1 MAASRWRSLP
11 AVRAPLCTVTAEE
24 IETFER
30 DGVVCLRGVLPLEW
44 TRGMEGPVEEA
55 LRMTRTTADLTEM
68 GRAIAAGGGTTLADP
83 DVATPP
89 GGRGRFRSGVDH
101 WRHLPAFRAFAC
113 DSPLPAL
120 AAALLRSRKVN
131 LYEDSVLV
139 KEPGTAEPTAFHQDL
154 GYFHVEGE
162 QICTFWVPLDPVT
175 AATGAVVY
183 VRGSHRDGRVYKPN
197 LFVSEQPIPGTRGE
211 DVPDVRG
218 RPGDFDLVSFEMQP
232 GDVAVHHARTLHGAP
247 GNRSA
252 TARRRAIS
260 VRYCGDD
267 ARYFLRE
274 GAPRKRHQ
282 REARDGDVLD
292 SEDCPVVFRADG
304 PPR

>member
-1 MAASRWRSLP
+1 
-11 AVRAPLCTVTAEE
+11 VRAPLRPVTEE
-24 IETFER
+24 EVVAFER
-30 DGVVCLRGVLPLEW
+30 DGVVCLRAVLPRAW
-44 TRGMEGPVEEA
+44 ISRMEGPLEQA
-55 LRMTRTTADLTEM
+55 LRMKQTTADLTEM
-68 GRAIAAGGGTTLADP
+68 GRAIAAGGGSTLADP
-83 DVATPP
+83 EVAPE
-89 GGRGRFRSGVDH
+89 GRGRFRSGVDH
-101 WRHLPAFRAFAC
+101 WRHLPEFRAFAC
-113 DSPLPAL
+113 ESPLPEL
-120 AAALLRSRKVN
+120 AAALLRSRQVN

-175 AATGAVVY
+175 AETGAVVY

-211 DVPDVRG
+211 DVPEVRT

-274 GAPRKRHQ
+274 GAPRKPHQ
-282 REARDGDVLD
+282 HRVRSGDGLD
-292 SEDCPVVFRADG
+292 SEDCPVVFRAPSEG
-304 PPR
+304 

>member
-1 MAASRWRSLP
+1 M
-11 AVRAPLCTVTAEE
+11 RAPLRPVSAEE
-24 IETFER
+24 IATFER
-30 DGVVCLRGVLPLEW
+30 DGVVCLRAVLPRAW
-44 TRGMEGPVEEA
+44 TLRMEAPVEAA
-55 LRMTRTTADLTEM
+55 LRMKETTADLTEM
-68 GRAIAAGGGTTLADP
+68 GRAIAAGGGETLADP
-83 DVATPP
+83 AVAAPP
-89 GGRGRFRSGVDH
+89 EKRGRFRSGVDH
-101 WRHLPAFRAFAC
+101 WRHLPEFRAFAC
-113 DSPLPAL
+113 DSPLPAI

-175 AATGAVVY
+175 VENGAVVY
-183 VRGSHRDGRVYKPN
+183 VRGSHRDGRVYQPN
-197 LFVSEQPIPGTRGE
+197 LFVSRLPIPGTRGDE
-211 DVPDVRG
+211 VPDVG
-218 RPGDFDLVSFEMQP
+218 ARPQDFDLVSFAMEP

-267 ARYFLRE
+267 ARYRIRE
-274 GAPRKRHQ
+274 GAPRKPHQ
-282 REARDGDVLD
+282 FQVRDGDVLD
-292 SEDCPVVFRADG
+292 SEDCPVVFR
-304 PPR
+304 R